1 MSNFT
6 SVGDQVEA
14 RTAEIMETVQAAA
27 LDALREE
34 VEGTNY
40 LSPVDARAV
49 FEACVVLSRTFPRA
63 LKVSRKVSE
72 ISERDVL
79 VHSRPER
86 SN

>member
-6 SVGDQVEA
+6 SGGEQVEA

-34 VEGTNY
+34 AEGTDY
-40 LSPVDARAV
+40 LSPVDTRAV
-49 FEACVVLSRTFPRA
+49 FEACVVLSRTFPPA
-63 LKVSRKVSE
+63 LKVGREVSE
-72 ISERDVL
+72 ISKGDVL
-79 VHSRPER
+79 IHCRPER